1 MHCISRRNEFF
12 PDRETQQTTATDIT
26 MSPPPGRHLWLF
38 GGGKNIKF
46 YFPATTEQNITRV
59 KLFRKPSDSSILMTI
74 ELSYHLLLSSLV
86 GIDVVRTPDLGRGG
100 AHQANF

>member
-1 MHCISRRNEFF
+1 
-12 PDRETQQTTATDIT
+12 
-26 MSPPPGRHLWLF
+26 MSFSPTGKPNKQPQLTSPCHHLPAGICGFF